1 MCNCRNVTV
10 LKGDKG
16 DTGATGATGPQG
28 PEGTFGYNTY
38 VGTMTQSGTS
48 APVVS
53 ILQNTLVDTT
63 PTWTRSGVG
72 DYVLTATSSF
82 PSYAT
87 KLWISGMSDDANI
100 GASSIPI
107 INATG
112 GVVGHYKIY
121 ASDADRVKMAVF
133 NTAGSQVDL
142 VTLIGTTKIYLP
154 EIRIYP

>member
-16 DTGATGATGPQG
+16 DQGIQGPIG

-38 VGTMTQSGTS
+38 VATMTQSGTS
-48 APVVS
+48 NPVAA

-63 PTWTRSGVG
+63 PVWTRTGVG
-72 DYVLTATSSF
+72 EYTLTATSSF
-82 PSYAT
+82 PNFAT

-100 GASSIPI
+100 GATSIPI
-107 INATG
+107 INVTG

-121 ASDADRVKMAVF
+121 ASDADRVKMSIF
-133 NTAGSQVDL
+133 NLAGSLVDL
-142 VTLIGTTKIYLP
+142 VTLVGTTKIYLP